1 MSIKSLCEA
10 IKYGYIYTFSR
21 ILEDNP
27 SLIDIRLDNGVTL
40 FHLAASHDKPHIILK
55 LVELGCTLINEPNT
69 DGVTPL
75 LMAVQKK
82 YLYIAEL
89 LLQLGSRVDD
99 ADTHG
104 FTPMHAAAM
113 LTNTTPAALMI
124 ILLLEWGS
132 RTINT
137 LSNRGNSPMAI
148 AACNN
153 TVGVI
158 QILARHGCTM
168 LDVLNNDGDTPL
180 HIAAKRNHLS
190 TVRTLKL
197 LGADASN
204 IDDPTIKKKTRKL
217 LCKPIDEE
225 ESLEFRRD
233 TYFQRSLT
241 ARLLFVFN
249 HRHQAKIRFYQ

>member
-10 IKYGYIYTFSR
+10 VEYGCVYTFSR
-21 ILEDNP
+21 ILEDSP

-82 YLYIAEL
+82 YLHVAEI
-89 LLQLGSRVDD
+89 LLQLGSTVDS
-99 ADTHG
+99 TTTRG
-104 FTPMHAAAM
+104 LTPIHAAAM

-124 ILLLEWGS
+124 ILLLKWGS

-168 LDVLNNDGDTPL
+168 LDVPNNDGDTPL
-180 HIAAKRNHLS
+180 HIAAKRNHLL
-190 TVRTLKL
+190 TVHTLKL
-197 LGADASN
+197 LGADASD
-204 IDDPTIKKKTRKL
+204 IKGPTIKKKTKKL
-217 LCKPIDEE
+217 LRAPIKEKE
-225 ESLEFRRD
+225 ALEFRYD
-233 TYFQRSLT
+233 TYFQRSLS